1 MPDFGEWAEARRL
14 EFLNRELESPRPF
27 LYHGSS
33 IGENADA
40 VLGCYAVLRHY
51 LRNHRREGIGAL
63 IVSMTR
69 QLSDLLVV
77 YLLAREAG
85 LMRWTPEGLLCV
97 LPVVPLFETLDD
109 LERSAG
115 LIDAFLAHPVT
126 KRSLAYDQ
134 SSRLKVLRFARP
146 NRCSR

>member
-1 MPDFGEWAEARRL
+1 
-14 EFLNRELESPRPF
+14 
-27 LYHGSS
+27 
-33 IGENADA
+33 
-40 VLGCYAVLRHY
+40 
-51 LRNHRREGIGAL
+51 
-63 IVSMTR
+63 MTR

-115 LIDAFLAHPVT
+115 LIDAFPCASGYQTEPCV
-126 KRSLAYDQ
+126 
-134 SSRLKVLRFARP
+134 
-146 NRCSR
+146 